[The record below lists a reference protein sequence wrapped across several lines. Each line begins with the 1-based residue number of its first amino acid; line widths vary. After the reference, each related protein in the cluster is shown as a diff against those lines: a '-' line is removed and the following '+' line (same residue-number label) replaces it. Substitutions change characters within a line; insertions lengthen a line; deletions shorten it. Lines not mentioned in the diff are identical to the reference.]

1 MQSTAKAS
9 NPSPRPKTDLDEAF
23 WAHCAEQR
31 LCFQRCTRCERW
43 RHLPRMMCPDCGSD
57 AWTWQPSSGRGRL
70 FSWTVSH
77 RAPHP
82 AFAAEVP
89 YTVALVELEEGV
101 RMVSGLREVSPEALQ
116 LDLPL
121 EVVFESLEGG
131 GALPFFR
138 PRKS

>member
-1 MQSTAKAS
+1 
-9 NPSPRPKTDLDEAF
+9 
-23 WAHCAEQR
+23 
-31 LCFQRCTRCERW
+31 
-43 RHLPRMMCPDCGSD
+43 MMCPDCGSD

-101 RMVSGLREVSPEALQ
+101 RMVSGLREVSPESLQ

-121 EVVFESLEGG
+121 EVVFEALEGG
-131 GALPFFR
+131 GSLPFFR